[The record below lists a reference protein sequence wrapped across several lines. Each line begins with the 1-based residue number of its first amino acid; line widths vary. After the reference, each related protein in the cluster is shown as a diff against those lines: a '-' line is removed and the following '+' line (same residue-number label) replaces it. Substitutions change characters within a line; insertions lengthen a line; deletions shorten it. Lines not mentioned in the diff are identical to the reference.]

1 MILTIQRIDQKTIFN
16 HKLFH
21 KYLEEFFFVSMK
33 EGSILEGIFATYCA
47 LILADPEDG
56 MDMSKMRRKIRETRI
71 QSQLKEYLKPG
82 TKTTTRDIT
91 INKSFP
97 KDDNFG
103 YPVTNDEKVL
113 PRIQNNSFVT
123 PGRREYRD
131 PQTKRL
137 VQSPPDLI
145 SVNLSVRLKA
155 NEVEEAYGRNLEG
168 MSPGMDY
175 GRLESKINQL
185 IESRGTMFFRKLI
198 VAKNRFLKN
207 NKTDTIQYQVIAD
220 GVAGESTGG
229 NIKADVLIRITAN
242 GKSLISENINFSLKS
257 ESSTIENVGL
267 IRGVQEVYNMFS
279 SSLSGQSAKDA
290 QVLVQQLTSSR
301 KVNRVALTA
310 FFNLISNNLPS
321 GTSLTSQYFQY
332 FKTKAFGADK
342 SQVVNITR
350 GGLQEMHI
358 GYIEYLEKYGAAGRP
373 LLLEV
378 KSTPGDIR
386 FVSSNVDGEEFLFK
400 IRLKKEHGEI
410 KKMMIE
416 TGNLAHPP
424 H

>member
-1 MILTIQRIDQKTIFN
+1 
-16 HKLFH
+16 
-21 KYLEEFFFVSMK
+21 MK

-56 MDMSKMRRKIRETRI
+56 KNMAMIRDQIRKTRI
-71 QSQLKEYLKPG
+71 QAQLKEYLKPG
-82 TKTTTRDIT
+82 TNKTTRDIV
-91 INKSFP
+91 INRSFP

-103 YPVTNDEKVL
+103 YPITNNEKVL

-131 PQTKRL
+131 PKTNQLT
-137 VQSPPDLI
+137 QSPPDLI
-145 SVNLSVRLKA
+145 SVSLSVRLKA
-155 NEVEEAYGRNLEG
+155 SEVEGAYGRNYEG
-168 MSPGMDY
+168 MPPGTDY
-175 GRLESKINQL
+175 GKLESKITQL
-185 IESRGTMFFRKLI
+185 IESRASMFFRKLI
-198 VAKNRFLKN
+198 IAKNRFLKN
-207 NKTDTIQYQVIAD
+207 NKIDNIQYQVIAD

-229 NIKADVLIRITAN
+229 DIKADVLIRITAN
-242 GKSLISENINFSLKS
+242 GKGLISENINFSLKS

-267 IRGVQEVYNMFS
+267 VRGVQEVYNMFS
-279 SSLSGQSAKDA
+279 SSLRGQAAKDA
-290 QVLVQQLTSSR
+290 QILVQQLTSSR

-321 GTSLTSQYFQY
+321 GTGLTGQYFQY

-350 GGLQEMHI
+350 RGLEEMNM
-358 GYIEYLEKYGAAGRP
+358 GYIEYLERFGASGRP

-378 KSTPGDIR
+378 KATEGDIR
-386 FVSSNVDGEEFLFK
+386 FVGSNIEGEDFLFK

>member
-1 MILTIQRIDQKTIFN
+1 
-16 HKLFH
+16 
-21 KYLEEFFFVSMK
+21 MK

-56 MDMSKMRRKIRETRI
+56 RDMVAIRRKIRETRI
-71 QSQLKEYLKPG
+71 QSQLREYLKPG
-82 TKTTTRDIT
+82 TRTTTRDIV

-113 PRIQNNSFVT
+113 PRIQNNSFIT
-123 PGRREYRD
+123 PGRRGYID
-131 PQTKRL
+131 PRTKGL
-137 VQSPPDLI
+137 VQSPPDSI
-145 SVNLSVRLKA
+145 SVNLSIRLKA
-155 NEVEEAYGRNLEG
+155 SEVEEAYGRNLER
-168 MSPGMDY
+168 MPPGIDY
-175 GRLESKINQL
+175 GKLETKITQL
-185 IESRGTMFFRKLI
+185 IESRGSMFFRKLI

-207 NKTDTIQYQVIAD
+207 NKTDIIQYQVIAD

-267 IRGVQEVYNMFS
+267 VRGVQEVYNMFS
-279 SSLSGQSAKDA
+279 SSLRGQAANDA
-290 QVLVQQLTSSR
+290 QVLLQQLTSSR
-301 KVNRVALTA
+301 RVNRTALTA

-321 GTSLTSQYFQY
+321 GTGLTNQYFQY

-350 GGLQEMHI
+350 RGLEEMNI
-358 GYIEYLEKYGAAGRP
+358 GYIEYLQKFGAAGSP

-378 KSTPGDIR
+378 RATEGDIR
-386 FVSSNVDGEEFLFK
+386 FVGSNIQGEEFLFK

-416 TGNLAHPP
+416 TGNLAHPR

>member
-1 MILTIQRIDQKTIFN
+1 
-16 HKLFH
+16 
-21 KYLEEFFFVSMK
+21 MK

-56 MDMSKMRRKIRETRI
+56 RNMSVIRQKIRQTRI
-71 QSQLKEYLKPG
+71 QAELREYLKPG
-82 TKTTTRDIT
+82 TRTTTRDIT

-103 YPVTNDEKVL
+103 YPTTNDEKVL

-123 PGRREYRD
+123 PGRREYKD
-131 PQTKRL
+131 PKTNQVT
-137 VQSPPDLI
+137 QAPADFI

-155 NEVEEAYGRNLEG
+155 SEVEAAYGRNLEG
-168 MSPGMDY
+168 MPPGTDY
-175 GRLESKINQL
+175 GKLESKITQL
-185 IESRGTMFFRKLI
+185 IESRGVMFFRKLI

-207 NKTDTIQYQVIAD
+207 NKTDNIQYQVIAD

-242 GKSLISENINFSLKS
+242 GRSLISENINFSLKS

-267 IRGVQEVYNMFS
+267 VRGVQEVYNMFS
-279 SSLSGQSAKDA
+279 SSLSGQAARDA
-290 QVLVQQLTSSR
+290 QLLVQQLTSSR
-301 KVNRVALTA
+301 RVNRTALTA

-321 GTSLTSQYFQY
+321 GTSQTSQYFQY

-342 SQVVNITR
+342 SQVVNITTR
-350 GGLQEMHI
+350 GLEEMNM
-358 GYIEYLEKYGAAGRP
+358 GYIEYLERFGAAGKP

-378 KSTPGDIR
+378 RATEGDIR
-386 FVSSNVDGEEFLFK
+386 FVGSNIAGEDFLFK
-400 IRLKKEHGEI
+400 IRLKREHGEI

-416 TGNLAHPP
+416 TGNLAHPR

>member
-1 MILTIQRIDQKTIFN
+1 
-16 HKLFH
+16 
-21 KYLEEFFFVSMK
+21 MK

-56 MDMSKMRRKIRETRI
+56 RDMAMIRRKIRETRI
-71 QSQLKEYLKPG
+71 QAQLREYLKPG
-82 TKTTTRDIT
+82 TRTTTRDIV

-97 KDDNFG
+97 KDDKFG

-123 PGRREYRD
+123 PGRREYTD
-131 PQTKRL
+131 PQTK
-137 VQSPPDLI
+137 QTTQAPPDFV

-155 NEVEEAYGRNLEG
+155 SEVEAAYGRNLEG
-168 MSPGMDY
+168 MAPGTDY
-175 GRLESKINQL
+175 GRLESKITQL
-185 IESRGTMFFRKLI
+185 IESRGSMFFRKLI

-207 NKTDTIQYQVIAD
+207 TKTDTIQYQVIAD

-242 GKSLISENINFSLKS
+242 GRSIISENINFSLKS

-279 SSLSGQSAKDA
+279 SSLRGQAARDA
-290 QVLVQQLTSSR
+290 QLLVQQLTNSR
-301 KVNRVALTA
+301 RVNRTALTA

-321 GTSLTSQYFQY
+321 GTGLTSQYFQF
-332 FKTKAFGADK
+332 FKTKAFGGDK

-350 GGLQEMHI
+350 RGLEEMNM
-358 GYIEYLEKYGAAGRP
+358 GYIEYLEKFGAAGNP

-378 KSTPGDIR
+378 RATEGDIR
-386 FVSSNVDGEEFLFK
+386 FVGSNISGDDFLFK
-400 IRLKKEHGEI
+400 IRLKREHGEI

-416 TGNLAHPP
+416 TGNLAHPR

>member
-1 MILTIQRIDQKTIFN
+1 
-16 HKLFH
+16 
-21 KYLEEFFFVSMK
+21 MK

-47 LILADPEDG
+47 LILADPDDG
-56 MDMSKMRRKIRETRI
+56 RNMSVIRGKIRETRI
-71 QSQLKEYLKPG
+71 QAQLREYLKPG
-82 TKTTTRDIT
+82 TRTTTRDIT

-103 YPVTNDEKVL
+103 YPVTNDERIL
-113 PRIQNNSFVT
+113 PRVQNNSFIV

-131 PQTKRL
+131 PETNRM
-137 VQSPPDLI
+137 VQSPPDSI

-155 NEVEEAYGRNLEG
+155 SEVEEAYGRNLDG
-168 MSPGMDY
+168 MPPGTDY
-175 GRLESKINQL
+175 GRLESKITQL
-185 IESRGTMFFRKLI
+185 IESRGSMFFRKLI

-220 GVAGESTGG
+220 GVAGEATGG
-229 NIKADVLIRITAN
+229 NIKADVIIRITAN
-242 GKSLISENINFSLKS
+242 NRSLLNETINFSLKS

-267 IRGVQEVYNMFS
+267 IRGVQEVYDMFS
-279 SSLSGQSAKDA
+279 SSLRGQAARDA
-290 QVLVQQLTSSR
+290 QILVQQLTSSR
-301 KVNRVALTA
+301 RVNRTALTA

-332 FKTKAFGADK
+332 FKTKAFGSDK

-350 GGLQEMHI
+350 RGLEEMNM
-358 GYIEYLEKYGAAGRP
+358 GYIEYLEKFGAAGSP

-378 KSTPGDIR
+378 RATEGDIR
-386 FVSSNVDGEEFLFK
+386 FVGSNIAGEDFLFK
-400 IRLKKEHGEI
+400 IRLKREHGEI

-416 TGNLAHPP
+416 TGNLAHPR

>member
-1 MILTIQRIDQKTIFN
+1 M
-16 HKLFH
+16 
-21 KYLEEFFFVSMK
+21 SMK

-47 LILADPEDG
+47 LILADPQDG
-56 MDMSKMRRKIRETRI
+56 RDMPTIRRKIRETRI
-71 QSQLKEYLKPG
+71 QAQLREYIKPG
-82 TKTTTRDIT
+82 SRNTTRDIT

-97 KDDNFG
+97 RDDNFG
-103 YPVTNDEKVL
+103 YPVTSDEKVL

-131 PQTKRL
+131 PQTKEM

-145 SVNLSVRLKA
+145 GVNLSVRLKA
-155 NEVEEAYGRNLEG
+155 SEVEDAYGRNLKDRY
-168 MSPGMDY
+168 PGTDY
-175 GRLESKINQL
+175 GKLESKITQL
-185 IESRGTMFFRKLI
+185 IESRGMMFFRKLI

-229 NIKADVLIRITAN
+229 NIKADILIRITAN

-279 SSLSGQSAKDA
+279 SSLSGQSAIDERI
-290 QVLVQQLTSSR
+290 LVTQLTSSR
-301 KVNRVALTA
+301 RVSRIALTA

-321 GTSLTSQYFQY
+321 GNKLTSQYFQY

-342 SQVVNITR
+342 SQVINITR
-350 GGLQEMHI
+350 GGLHEMNI
-358 GYIEYLEKYGAAGRP
+358 GYIEYLEKYGAAGKP

-378 KSTPGDIR
+378 MATEGDIR
-386 FVSSNVDGEEFLFK
+386 FVASNIAGGKFLFK

-416 TGNLAHPP
+416 TGSLSHPE

>member
-1 MILTIQRIDQKTIFN
+1 
-16 HKLFH
+16 
-21 KYLEEFFFVSMK
+21 MK

-47 LILADPEDG
+47 LILADPNDG
-56 MDMSKMRRKIRETRI
+56 ENLSTIRQKIRQTRI
-71 QSQLKEYLKPG
+71 QAELKEYLKPG
-82 TKTTTRDIT
+82 TRVTTRDISIT
-91 INKSFP
+91 RSFP

-103 YPVTNDEKVL
+103 YPVTNDENIL
-113 PRIQNNSFVT
+113 PRIQNNAFVL
-123 PGRREYRD
+123 PGRRQYRD
-131 PQTKRL
+131 LKTKQL
-137 VQSPPDLI
+137 TQSPPDLV

-155 NEVEEAYGRNLEG
+155 SEVEAAYGRNLET
-168 MSPGMDY
+168 MPPGTDY
-175 GRLESKINQL
+175 GKLESKITQL
-185 IESRGTMFFRKLI
+185 IESRGSMFFRKLI

-207 NKTDTIQYQVIAD
+207 NKSDNIQYQVIAD

-242 GKSLISENINFSLKS
+242 GRSIISENINFSLKS

-267 IRGVQEVYNMFS
+267 VRGVQEVYNMFS
-279 SSLSGQSAKDA
+279 SSLKGQSARDA
-290 QVLVQQLTSSR
+290 QLLVQQLTSSR
-301 KVNRVALTA
+301 TVNRTALTA

-321 GTSLTSQYFQY
+321 GTSQTSQYFQF

-350 GGLQEMHI
+350 RNLEEMNM
-358 GYIEYLEKYGAAGRP
+358 GYIEYLERFGASGKP

-378 KSTPGDIR
+378 RATEGDIR
-386 FVSSNVDGEEFLFK
+386 FVGSNIDGQDFLFK

-416 TGNLAHPP
+416 TGNLAHPR

>member
-1 MILTIQRIDQKTIFN
+1 
-16 HKLFH
+16 
-21 KYLEEFFFVSMK
+21 MK

-56 MDMSKMRRKIRETRI
+56 RNMALIRRKIRETRI
-71 QSQLKEYLKPG
+71 QAQLREYLRPG
-82 TKTTTRDIT
+82 TRTTTRDIV

-131 PQTKRL
+131 PKTNQLT
-137 VQSPPDLI
+137 QSPPDLI
-145 SVNLSVRLKA
+145 NVNLSVRLKA
-155 NEVEEAYGRNLEG
+155 SEVEEAYGRNYEG
-168 MSPGMDY
+168 MPPGTDY
-175 GRLESKINQL
+175 GRLESKITQL
-185 IESRGTMFFRKLI
+185 IESRASMFFRKLI

-207 NKTDTIQYQVIAD
+207 NKTDTVQYQVIAD

-229 NIKADVLIRITAN
+229 NIKADVIIRITAN
-242 GKSLISENINFSLKS
+242 NRSLLNETINFSLKS
-257 ESSTIENVGL
+257 ESSTVENVGL
-267 IRGVQEVYNMFS
+267 IRGVQELYNMFS
-279 SSLSGQSAKDA
+279 SSLRGQAARDA

-301 KVNRVALTA
+301 RVNRTALTA
-310 FFNLISNNLPS
+310 FFNLISDNLPS

-332 FKTKAFGADK
+332 FKTKAFGSDK
-342 SQVVNITR
+342 SQVINITR
-350 GGLQEMHI
+350 RGLEEMNM
-358 GYIEYLEKYGAAGRP
+358 GYIEYLEKFGASGRP

-378 KSTPGDIR
+378 RATEGDIR
-386 FVSSNVDGEEFLFK
+386 FVGSNIAGEDFLFK
-400 IRLKKEHGEI
+400 IRLKREHGEI

>member
-1 MILTIQRIDQKTIFN
+1 
-16 HKLFH
+16 
-21 KYLEEFFFVSMK
+21 MK

-56 MDMSKMRRKIRETRI
+56 RDMSAIKRKIRETRI
-71 QSQLKEYLKPG
+71 QSQLREYLKPG
-82 TKTTTRDIT
+82 TRTTTRDIV

-123 PGRREYRD
+123 PGRRGYID
-131 PQTKRL
+131 PRTKGL
-137 VQSPPDLI
+137 VQSPPDSI
-145 SVNLSVRLKA
+145 SVNLSIRLKA
-155 NEVEEAYGRNLEG
+155 SEVEEAYGRNLERMPSG
-168 MSPGMDY
+168 VDY
-175 GRLESKINQL
+175 GRLETKITQL
-185 IESRGTMFFRKLI
+185 IESRGSMFFKKLI

-207 NKTDTIQYQVIAD
+207 NKTDTVQYQVIAD

-242 GKSLISENINFSLKS
+242 GRSLISENINFSLKS

-267 IRGVQEVYNMFS
+267 VRGVQEVYNMFS
-279 SSLSGQSAKDA
+279 SSFRGQTARDA
-290 QVLVQQLTSSR
+290 QILLQQLTSSR
-301 KVNRVALTA
+301 RVNRTALTA
-310 FFNLISNNLPS
+310 FFNLVSNNLPS

-342 SQVVNITR
+342 SQVVNVTR
-350 GGLQEMHI
+350 RGLEEMNM
-358 GYIEYLEKYGAAGRP
+358 GYIEYLEKYGSGGRP

-378 KSTPGDIR
+378 RATEGDIR
-386 FVSSNVDGEEFLFK
+386 FVGSNIDGEEFLFK

-416 TGNLAHPP
+416 TGNLAHPR

>member
-1 MILTIQRIDQKTIFN
+1 
-16 HKLFH
+16 
-21 KYLEEFFFVSMK
+21 MK

-56 MDMSKMRRKIRETRI
+56 KNMSMIRDQIRKTRI
-71 QSQLKEYLKPG
+71 QAQLKEYLKPG
-82 TKTTTRDIT
+82 TKKTTRDIV

-97 KDDNFG
+97 RDDNFG

-131 PQTKRL
+131 PKTNQLT
-137 VQSPPDLI
+137 QSPPDLI

-155 NEVEEAYGRNLEG
+155 SEVEEAYGRNYEG
-168 MSPGMDY
+168 MPPGTDY
-175 GRLESKINQL
+175 GRLEIKITQL
-185 IESRGTMFFRKLI
+185 IESRASMFFRKLI

-207 NKTDTIQYQVIAD
+207 NKTDNVQYQVIAD

-229 NIKADVLIRITAN
+229 DIKADVLIRITAN
-242 GKSLISENINFSLKS
+242 GRSLISENINFSLKS

-267 IRGVQEVYNMFS
+267 IRGVQEVYDMFS
-279 SSLSGQSAKDA
+279 SSLRGQAAKDA

-350 GGLQEMHI
+350 RGLEEMNM
-358 GYIEYLEKYGAAGRP
+358 GYIEYLERFGASGRP

-378 KSTPGDIR
+378 KATEGDIR
-386 FVSSNVDGEEFLFK
+386 FVGSNIEGEDFLFK

>member
-1 MILTIQRIDQKTIFN
+1 
-16 HKLFH
+16 
-21 KYLEEFFFVSMK
+21 MK

-56 MDMSKMRRKIRETRI
+56 KNMSMIRDQIRKTRI
-71 QSQLKEYLKPG
+71 QAQLKEYLKPG
-82 TKTTTRDIT
+82 TKKTTRDIV

-97 KDDNFG
+97 RDDNFG

-131 PQTKRL
+131 PKTNQLT
-137 VQSPPDLI
+137 QSPPDLI

-155 NEVEEAYGRNLEG
+155 SEVEEAYGRNYEG
-168 MSPGMDY
+168 MSPGTDY
-175 GRLESKINQL
+175 GKLEIKITRL
-185 IESRGTMFFRKLI
+185 IESRASMFFRKLI
-198 VAKNRFLKN
+198 VVKNRFLKN
-207 NKTDTIQYQVIAD
+207 NKTDNVQYQVIAD

-229 NIKADVLIRITAN
+229 DIKADVLIRITAN
-242 GKSLISENINFSLKS
+242 GRSLISENINFSLKS

-279 SSLSGQSAKDA
+279 SSLRGQAAKDA
-290 QVLVQQLTSSR
+290 KVLVQQLTSSR
-301 KVNRVALTA
+301 KVNRVALTS

-332 FKTKAFGADK
+332 FKIKAFGADK

-350 GGLQEMHI
+350 RGLEEMNM
-358 GYIEYLEKYGAAGRP
+358 GYIEYLERFGASGKP

-378 KSTPGDIR
+378 KAAEGDIR
-386 FVSSNVDGEEFLFK
+386 FVGSNIEGEDFLFK

-416 TGNLAHPP
+416 TGALAHPR

>member
-1 MILTIQRIDQKTIFN
+1 
-16 HKLFH
+16 
-21 KYLEEFFFVSMK
+21 MK

-56 MDMSKMRRKIRETRI
+56 RNMALIRRKIRETRI
-71 QSQLKEYLKPG
+71 QAQLREYLRPG
-82 TKTTTRDIT
+82 TRTTTRDIV

-123 PGRREYRD
+123 PGRREYRY
-131 PQTKRL
+131 PKTNQLT
-137 VQSPPDLI
+137 QSPPDLI
-145 SVNLSVRLKA
+145 NVNLSVRLKA
-155 NEVEEAYGRNLEG
+155 SEVEEAYGRNYEG
-168 MSPGMDY
+168 MPPGTDY
-175 GRLESKINQL
+175 GRLESKITQL
-185 IESRGTMFFRKLI
+185 IESRASMFFRKLI

-207 NKTDTIQYQVIAD
+207 NKTDTVQYQVIAD

-229 NIKADVLIRITAN
+229 NIKADVIIRITAN
-242 GKSLISENINFSLKS
+242 NRSLLNETINFSLKS
-257 ESSTIENVGL
+257 ESSTVENVGL
-267 IRGVQEVYNMFS
+267 IRGVQELYNMFS
-279 SSLSGQSAKDA
+279 SSLRGQAARDA

-301 KVNRVALTA
+301 RVNRTALTA
-310 FFNLISNNLPS
+310 FFNLISDNLPS

-332 FKTKAFGADK
+332 FKTKAFGSDK
-342 SQVVNITR
+342 SQVINITR
-350 GGLQEMHI
+350 RGLEEMNM
-358 GYIEYLEKYGAAGRP
+358 GYIEYLEKFGASGRP

-378 KSTPGDIR
+378 RATEGDIR
-386 FVSSNVDGEEFLFK
+386 FVGSNIAGEDFLFK
-400 IRLKKEHGEI
+400 IRLKREHGEI